1 MDIRPSP
8 KLRLAATQLFNE
20 RRDGEMMETISLRE
34 IYEILKNRIRLILAI
49 TIAFMV
55 LAAVISYYLITPIYQ
70 TSTQLL
76 ISQQQMEAG
85 FDTQSIETDLQ
96 LVGTYSEI
104 IESPFILEQVAS
116 QLGLD
121 MSYEEL
127 NGKVTV
133 EFAESSQLLNIMV
146 QDADLP
152 VAVEI
157 ANRTAEIFESEIIDL
172 IGVDNVSILSQAVV
186 TENQTP
192 VSPNPPLNI
201 LLATFAG
208 LLIGAAI
215 AFILRYLDTTL
226 RDEQDVQDV
235 LGIPVL
241 GAISPMNEEEDI
253 PANEPIAF
261 KRREA

>member
-1 MDIRPSP
+1 
-8 KLRLAATQLFNE
+8 
-20 RRDGEMMETISLRE
+20 MMETISLRE

-49 TIAFMV
+49 MIGFMV
-55 LAAVISYYLITPIYQ
+55 LTALVSYYMVTPIYQ

-76 ISQQQMEAG
+76 ISQQQAG
-85 FDTQSIETDLQ
+85 AALDNLSIETDLQ
-96 LVGTYSEI
+96 LMGTYSEI
-104 IESPFILEQVAS
+104 IESPVILEQVIS

-127 NGKVTV
+127 AEKVTV
-133 EFAESSQLLNIMV
+133 EIAESSQLLTV
-146 QDADLP
+146 VVEDADLAA
-152 VAVEI
+152 AVEI
-157 ANRTAEIFESEIIDL
+157 ANRTAEIFEVEVIEL
-172 IGVDNVSILSQAVV
+172 MGVDNVTILSQAVV
-186 TENQTP
+186 MENQTP

-201 LLATFAG
+201 LLSAVAG

-226 RDEQDVQDV
+226 RGEQDIHDV

>member
-1 MDIRPSP
+1 
-8 KLRLAATQLFNE
+8 
-20 RRDGEMMETISLRE
+20 MMETISLRE

-55 LAAVISYYLITPIYQ
+55 LTALVSYYMITPIYQ

-76 ISQQQMEAG
+76 VSQQQGGAVL
-85 FDTQSIETDLQ
+85 DNLSIETDLQ
-96 LVGTYSEI
+96 LMGTYSEI
-104 IESPFILEQVAS
+104 IKSPVILEPVIS
-116 QLGLD
+116 QLGLE

-127 NGKVTV
+127 AEKVTV
-133 EFAESSQLLNIMV
+133 EIAESSQLLNITV
-146 QDADLP
+146 EDADLAA
-152 VAVEI
+152 AVEI
-157 ANRTAEIFESEIIDL
+157 ANRTAEIFEVEVTEL

-186 TENQTP
+186 MENQTP

-201 LLATFAG
+201 LLAAVAG

-215 AFILRYLDTTL
+215 ALILEYLDTTL
-226 RDEQDVQDV
+226 RGEQDIHDV